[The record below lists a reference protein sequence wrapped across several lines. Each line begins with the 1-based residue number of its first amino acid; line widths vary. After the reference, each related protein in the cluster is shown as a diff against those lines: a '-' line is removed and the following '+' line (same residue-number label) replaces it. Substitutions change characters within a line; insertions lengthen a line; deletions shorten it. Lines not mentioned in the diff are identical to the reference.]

1 MKMIIL
7 WLLARITMIEKIKQ
21 LRNNPHIKDNINKY
35 NYERE
40 IVGDEI
46 FQNLNMRIAHLISDK
61 VMLLMLDL
69 GIPIGIVE
77 VVDEKGNI
85 IYDEDTEPFGEIKY
99 LYKPI
104 NSSKEY
110 FDYFEKH
117 FGVVELRVHPDFLP
131 KEKVNHL
138 SYCLEFANDSKFFD
152 FETMNKLQSEIID
165 SAPLEYQKAMKI
177 FNKYDTKDVCNVFI
191 NDYDVDIDDFFFLS
205 GLDRNKLNI
214 GRDDN
219 IIQDKVKAIA
229 ELSFKAKNIKDEKE
243 K

>member
-7 WLLARITMIEKIKQ
+7 WLLVRTTMIEKIEQ

-85 IYDEDTEPFGEIKY
+85 IYDEGTEPVGEIKY

-104 NSSKEY
+104 NNSEY
-110 FDYFEKH
+110 ILIFYLKKK
-117 FGVVELRVHPDFLP
+117 LIIFLT
-131 KEKVNHL
+131 V
-138 SYCLEFANDSKFFD
+138 
-152 FETMNKLQSEIID
+152 
-165 SAPLEYQKAMKI
+165 
-177 FNKYDTKDVCNVFI
+177 
-191 NDYDVDIDDFFFLS
+191 
-205 GLDRNKLNI
+205 
-214 GRDDN
+214 
-219 IIQDKVKAIA
+219 
-229 ELSFKAKNIKDEKE
+229 
-243 K
+243 